1 VPTKTAER
9 SSARERL
16 LDAASEL
23 FYEEGVH
30 TVGIDRVIER
40 AGVAKASLYN
50 VFGSK
55 DELVKAYLAR
65 RQTITNDRI
74 TKGLA
79 RYGTAREKLIG
90 VFQIQAA
97 VFTKP
102 GFRGCAFI
110 GASSESPR
118 PGGPVET
125 AADEYRGWIRN
136 LFLDLAREAGARD
149 PAALAKQLCLV
160 YDGTVIASWMD
171 RDPTA
176 AATSLAVAMALVNA
190 ALDS

>member
-1 VPTKTAER
+1 MPASTTSTAR
-9 SSARERL
+9 TAPAGRGSARERL

-65 RQTITNDRI
+65 RHAMTSERI
-74 TKGLA
+74 SSGLA
-79 RYGTAREKLIG
+79 DYASARDKLIG
-90 VFQIQAA
+90 IFEIQATTFA
-97 VFTKP
+97 KP

-110 GASSESPR
+110 GASS
-118 PGGPVET
+118 
-125 AADEYRGWIRN
+125 
-136 LFLDLAREAGARD
+136 
-149 PAALAKQLCLV
+149 
-160 YDGTVIASWMD
+160 
-171 RDPTA
+171 
-176 AATSLAVAMALVNA
+176 
-190 ALDS
+190 

>member
-1 VPTKTAER
+1 VTTKTVER

-65 RQTITNDRI
+65 RHAMTSERI
-74 TKGLA
+74 SSGLA
-79 RYGTAREKLIG
+79 DYASARDKLIG
-90 VFQIQAA
+90 IFEIQATTFA
-97 VFTKP
+97 KP

-125 AADEYRGWIRN
+125 AADEYRAWIRG
-136 LFLDLAREAGARD
+136 LFADLAREAGAAD
-149 PAALAKQLCLV
+149 PESLAKQLSLV
-160 YDGTVIASWMD
+160 YDGTVISAWMD

-176 AATSLAVAMALVNA
+176 VATSLSVATALVDA
-190 ALDS
+190 ALT